1 MMLKLINKTTM
12 RTIFFVGKEKIFEQI
27 VKKSVSFSVK
37 NFQGYFCAIKKI
49 IGYVEKKQIIRNGS

>member
-37 NFQGYFCAIKKI
+37 HFQVYFCAIKKI

>member
-1 MMLKLINKTTM
+1 MT
-12 RTIFFVGKEKIFEQI
+12 TIFFVGKEKIFEQI
-27 VKKSVSFSVK
+27 VKKSVSYRIK